1 MKKTIYEK
9 QHQIIGQLQDN
20 QNVMTDILTLLQV
33 LPQPNPIEEAASR
46 PEIITF
52 DVEKNFTNDDK
63 QTIEKHKLVPL
74 EDLLSMSVQELEG
87 ESKKLVK

>member
-1 MKKTIYEK
+1 
-9 QHQIIGQLQDN
+9 
-20 QNVMTDILTLLQV
+20 MTDILTLLQV
-33 LPQPNPIEEAASR
+33 LPPPNPIEEAASR

-63 QTIEKHKLVPL
+63 QTIEKHN
-74 EDLLSMSVQELEG
+74 LSMSVQELEG

>member
-9 QHQIIGQLQDN
+9 QHQIIRQLQDN
-20 QNVMTDILTLLQV
+20 QNVMTDIFTLLRV
-33 LPQPNPIEEAASR
+33 LPPPNPIEEAASR

>member
-1 MKKTIYEK
+1 MKKTIYK
-9 QHQIIGQLQDN
+9 NQNQIIRQLQDN

-33 LPQPNPIEEAASR
+33 LPLPSPIEEAASR

-63 QTIEKHKLVPL
+63 
-74 EDLLSMSVQELEG
+74 
-87 ESKKLVK
+87 

>member
-9 QHQIIGQLQDN
+9 QHQIIRQLQDN

-33 LPQPNPIEEAASR
+33 LPPSNPIEEAASR

-74 EDLLSMSVQELEG
+74 EDLLSMSVRNWKE
-87 ESKKLVK
+87 KVKSW